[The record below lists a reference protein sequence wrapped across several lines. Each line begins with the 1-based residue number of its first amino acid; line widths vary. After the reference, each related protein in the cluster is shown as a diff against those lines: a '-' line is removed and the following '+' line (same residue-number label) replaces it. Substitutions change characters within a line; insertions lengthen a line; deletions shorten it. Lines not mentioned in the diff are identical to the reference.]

1 MSVVALSPLVDV
13 HSEYTNP
20 RFCNKTLCL
29 YSEVGYYGHNF
40 VFREIHV
47 QIASHIIYGIDHR
60 IVFQTITT
68 SSLVGLK
75 KNALLKNKPIKMLIL
90 SEDTGEDKICE
101 HVCTLY
107 VCLFY
112 INNAMLLAECW

>member
-1 MSVVALSPLVDV
+1 MNHFKSNKVILVFLILYVMSVVALSPLVGV
-13 HSEYTNP
+13 HSEYTNL

-40 VFREIHV
+40 VFHEIHV
-47 QIASHIIYGIDHR
+47 QIASYIVYGIDHR

-75 KNALLKNKPIKMLIL
+75 KKCIIEK
-90 SEDTGEDKICE
+90 
-101 HVCTLY
+101 
-107 VCLFY
+107 
-112 INNAMLLAECW
+112 